1 MHSISKALSVYYKGL
16 SILFLAVF
24 FGCNDGRVEP
34 STPLS
39 MSNRPNVIYILADD
53 LGYGE
58 LGVYGQDK
66 IETPNLDALANSGM
80 RFTQHYSG
88 APVCA
93 PARYMLLTG
102 KHAGHSFIRGNDEWD
117 ERGEV
122 WNYRAVILDSTLEG
136 QRPIPITTVLLPQKL
151 KEVGY
156 RTGMVGK
163 WGLGAPHTESIPTKM
178 GFDFFF
184 GYNCQ
189 RQAHTYYPVHLYH
202 NEQRFFLGNDTI
214 APSTKLAEGDSELD
228 PTSYKNYTLDEYAPD
243 LMFEQLLSFI
253 GDRNDQ
259 KDTPFFAYWATPLP
273 HNPIQAPKRW
283 VDYYIKKF
291 GEEDPY
297 LGQRGYFPHQN
308 PRAGYAAMISYL
320 DENVG
325 KLIAYLKEN
334 DLYENT
340 LILFS
345 SDNGVTYSG
354 GTDGIY
360 FNSSGIFDE
369 GFGRA
374 KGFVYEGG
382 IRVPLIAHW
391 PGKIKPKS
399 QTDLLSSQY
408 DVMATLSEISG
419 FELSDPTDG
428 ISFAPTLLG
437 TAQLK
442 THNFLYWEY
451 PEYGGQ
457 VAIRMGKWKLIRQHL
472 KDDLSPTLELYNLEI
487 DPQELTNVATQFP
500 DIIAKAALIFKEQ
513 HTNAEVEDFRIPLIE
528 KSLF

>member
-53 LGYGE
+53 LGFGE

-122 WNYRAVILDSTLEG
+122 WNYRAVILDSTLRG
-136 QRPIPITTVLLPQKL
+136 QRPIPSTTVLLPQKL

-202 NEQRFFLGNDTI
+202 NEQRFFLET
-214 APSTKLAEGDSELD
+214 
-228 PTSYKNYTLDEYAPD
+228 
-243 LMFEQLLSFI
+243 
-253 GDRNDQ
+253 
-259 KDTPFFAYWATPLP
+259 TP
-273 HNPIQAPKRW
+273 
-283 VDYYIKKF
+283 
-291 GEEDPY
+291 
-297 LGQRGYFPHQN
+297 
-308 PRAGYAAMISYL
+308 
-320 DENVG
+320 
-325 KLIAYLKEN
+325 
-334 DLYENT
+334 
-340 LILFS
+340 
-345 SDNGVTYSG
+345 
-354 GTDGIY
+354 
-360 FNSSGIFDE
+360 
-369 GFGRA
+369 
-374 KGFVYEGG
+374 
-382 IRVPLIAHW
+382 
-391 PGKIKPKS
+391 
-399 QTDLLSSQY
+399 
-408 DVMATLSEISG
+408 
-419 FELSDPTDG
+419 
-428 ISFAPTLLG
+428 
-437 TAQLK
+437 
-442 THNFLYWEY
+442 
-451 PEYGGQ
+451 
-457 VAIRMGKWKLIRQHL
+457 
-472 KDDLSPTLELYNLEI
+472 
-487 DPQELTNVATQFP
+487 
-500 DIIAKAALIFKEQ
+500 
-513 HTNAEVEDFRIPLIE
+513 
-528 KSLF
+528 